1 MRILKVRLAKNDRIS
16 IEYDAENKHKGRDEF
31 SMTCMDRAI
40 PQFYKAL
47 EALSIHVLQ
56 ICQLPDSY
64 AERLTL
70 S

>member
-40 PQFYKAL
+40 SGAIGSRERSL
-47 EALSIHVLQ
+47 TRTRLNRGLQ
-56 ICQLPDSY
+56 WLINK
-64 AERLTL
+64 
-70 S
+70 